1 MIKPKTSRALIIFS
15 KCWKKICTKFSTE
28 SCFLDTVEKH
38 FVQLVK
44 ENVFVQKQNM
54 VKIDGHD
61 IQSLVEIPLD
71 ELLPLMKNL
80 KLNQHDAEIAK
91 RLTYEI
97 NTRLEFLN
105 KVGLG

>member
-1 MIKPKTSRALIIFS
+1 LTD
-15 KCWKKICTKFSTE
+15 E
-28 SCFLDTVEKH
+28 
-38 FVQLVK
+38 
-44 ENVFVQKQNM
+44 
-54 VKIDGHD
+54 

-105 KVGLG
+105 KVGLGYLTLNRTSNTLSGGESQRINLATSRKFFGGKYLYFRRTKYWFAFQRYRKFN

>member
-1 MIKPKTSRALIIFS
+1 M
-15 KCWKKICTKFSTE
+15 
-28 SCFLDTVEKH
+28 EKH

-44 ENVFVQKQNM
+44 ENVFVQETEY
-54 VKIDGHD
+54 VKLMDHD

-91 RLTYEI
+91 D
-97 NTRLEFLN
+97 
-105 KVGLG
+105 